1 MQRGGHEMFLNK
13 KLENIVN
20 NIVVGT
26 SFFII
31 LVLIGLLINEFLLS

>member
-1 MQRGGHEMFLNK
+1 MFLNK